1 MATPT
6 KRRKTNNLKS
16 SPQTLGNLDIFCQKQ
31 KNAGSGDKTAAVIQ
45 DGEPA
50 TLTDED
56 LARKLQSEWNVVDRD
71 DNCSSEKGAGVAS
84 GTGSWE
90 GESSELSKDAILDHR
105 PGSSRTS
112 PDVEHDRVTVS
123 NVRSER
129 EDAKIDTLSLQ
140 SSASIRDTLS
150 LTIPFDK
157 SPLTFDHSK
166 YLPNRKAH

>member
-1 MATPT
+1 M
-6 KRRKTNNLKS
+6 
-16 SPQTLGNLDIFCQKQ
+16 
-31 KNAGSGDKTAAVIQ
+31 
-45 DGEPA
+45 
-50 TLTDED
+50 LTDED
-56 LARKLQSEWNVVDRD
+56 LARKLQSEWNVVDQD
-71 DNCSSEKGAGVAS
+71 DNCSRETRAGVAG
-84 GTGSWE
+84 GTRSRE

-129 EDAKIDTLSLQ
+129 KDVKIDALSLQ

-157 SPLTFDHSK
+157 SLLTFEHPK